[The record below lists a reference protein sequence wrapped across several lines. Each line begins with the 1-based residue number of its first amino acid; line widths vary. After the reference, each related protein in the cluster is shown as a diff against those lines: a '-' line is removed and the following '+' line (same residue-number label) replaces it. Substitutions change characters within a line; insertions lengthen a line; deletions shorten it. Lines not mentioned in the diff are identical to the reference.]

1 MASRSLEAR
10 DGYDL
15 GPHLNVDSSGRAYI
29 AIAVVWSSVLFAGL
43 IALASLRNLT
53 FIRIRN
59 VTLSTVA
66 VLTIHVYLVLVFMVY
81 VLNGRYPCNFEYWVM
96 STYFPIG
103 VGLFQAQNVH
113 LLDISLMQ
121 KQLLLEPAKV
131 AAKPVEI
138 RSGLV
143 GLVDRWRRL
152 TLVGRTY
159 AFIGLGVVV
168 EVRRALSLQPEPDEL
183 ERTGFCGYASLQSR
197 PSHPSSPHGCRCVRF
212 PSADAGCAQLTVA
225 ALTFF
230 LSRKFVSFGVFGETS
245 SGVEC
250 RQGWEW

>member
-1 MASRSLEAR
+1 MASHSLEPR

-15 GPHLNVDSSGRAYI
+15 GSNLNVDSTGRAYI
-29 AIAVVWSSVLFAGL
+29 AIAVVWSTILFAGL
-43 IALASLRNLT
+43 IALALLRNLT

-59 VTLSTVA
+59 VTLSTIA
-66 VLTIHVYLVLVFMVY
+66 VLTIHVYLILVFLIY
-81 VLNGRYPCNFEYWVM
+81 VMNGRYPCNFEYWVM

-121 KQLLLEPAKV
+121 KQLLQEPVKA

-143 GLVDRWRRL
+143 DLVDRWRRM

-159 AFIGLGVVV
+159 AFIGFGVVV
-168 EVRRALSLQPEPDEL
+168 EVRRALSL
-183 ERTGFCGYASLQSR
+183 SLSL
-197 PSHPSSPHGCRCVRF
+197 F
-212 PSADAGCAQLTVA
+212 
-225 ALTFF
+225 
-230 LSRKFVSFGVFGETS
+230 
-245 SGVEC
+245 
-250 RQGWEW
+250 